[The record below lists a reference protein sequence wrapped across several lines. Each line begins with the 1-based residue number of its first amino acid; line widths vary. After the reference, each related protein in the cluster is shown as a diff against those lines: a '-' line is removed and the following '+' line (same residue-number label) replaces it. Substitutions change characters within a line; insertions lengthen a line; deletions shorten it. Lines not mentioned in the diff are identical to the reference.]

1 MEKEVKAENKLP
13 KTMDEFYKKFNDFDR
28 DTFFWNAVH
37 TSNAISFYFDIAKE
51 NNTLTKT
58 EAHNFLVHLHILRN
72 EYRKGWIPNWNDD
85 NPKWCIIVENDELT
99 ICKNT
104 RVQRFLSFQSEELAK
119 EFLANFKNIIER
131 AKELI

>member
-13 KTMDEFYKKFNDFDR
+13 KTMDEFFLQKPNFDKKLFEFN
-28 DTFFWNAVH
+28 TVGFFLK
-37 TSNAISFYFDIAKE
+37 ISFYFDIAKE
-51 NNTLTKT
+51 SEPDLKAT
-58 EAHNFLVHLHILRN
+58 AHNFLIHLHLLRN
-72 EYRKGWIPNWNDD
+72 EYRGSWKPNWNDD
-85 NPKWCIIVENDELT
+85 NPKWCIIVENNELT

-119 EFLANFKNIIER
+119 EFLANFKSIIES

>member
-1 MEKEVKAENKLP
+1 MEKEVKAESKLP
-13 KTMDEFYKKFNDFDR
+13 KTMDEFFLQQPNFDKDLFAFN
-28 DTFFWNAVH
+28 TQGFFLK
-37 TSNAISFYFDIAKE
+37 ILFYFEITKE
-51 NNTLTKT
+51 SEPLFKAN
-58 EAHNFLVHLHILRN
+58 AHNFLIHLHLLRN

-85 NPKWCIIVENDELT
+85 NTKWCIIVENNELT

-119 EFLANFKNIIER
+119 EFLANFKSIIES